1 MPHLSRPILRLS
13 IATTALLCACLA
25 ACGGGGSATSTG
37 TDASTSSG
45 GSGNGSDGDSA
56 SAGSSA
62 SSAPTGSTAT
72 TTQQV
77 DIADAV
83 DTARALSASA
93 TLSLGLPG
101 APPVAPPLQLTPNRV
116 FHVDS
121 INGADTSDGL
131 AATTAGSSGPWR
143 TLGRLKTSGL
153 APGDRVELA
162 CGGVWHETLS
172 LPVDG
177 AAGTPIVIA
186 QPTAGCSSL
195 PSIDGTV
202 ALAPSAWTPYKG
214 NIYKAAL
221 GTAPLQLFS
230 NTGAFTVAHFPNNA
244 DVTADPGSPYLSLA
258 ADSNGAVLTTGA
270 DFALPAGAT
279 LDTTAHVHVR
289 TNAYIIDESAVAAF
303 DGTHI
308 TLAQA
313 PTYAVPSG
321 WGYFL
326 TGQLWMLRSPGEWWY
341 DPVVMAVYAWM
352 PDSAAPSTALAAS
365 TLATG
370 IDLQGR
376 NHVVVDGIA
385 VHGVGVGIDAR
396 GSSDV
401 TLRNM
406 LVEDI
411 ADFGI
416 DVAGSNNDVV
426 ESNGVARTGG
436 DAVTGWGGAMGP
448 LLNDAMALTASNNVI
463 RESGVMVTSDQVVS
477 LPRRSQAALFI
488 GTNGTASGNV
498 VVDSGYIGILAQAGS
513 SVTGNFIYGAC
524 SVQDDCGAIYTSGAY
539 NGSQIVGNTIVH
551 SRGFL
556 LGQPIANRATSA
568 QGIYIDDKGSDLLLQ
583 ANTVIDT
590 DYGIQLHDA
599 ARTTVQSNRLFANRR
614 GQIWM
619 QEDTNDIDANGD
631 MVGNIVSGN
640 QIAPI
645 APAAVGFLLT
655 STFAS
660 TADFGAFSSN
670 HFYDRM
676 SPVVAMNGS
685 AQGSQALTFSDWSG
699 STGYGSTQPVDAQG
713 SAVSNGGFAT
723 YTVTGSNLVPNGS
736 LQSDSSGWSNW
747 NATAPAGQATRA
759 ACPAGV
765 CLQYVAGGSAGVLSS
780 PGFSLQQG
788 AWYRLTIDTSTQ
800 TDNQTVP
807 LIVRIGSG
815 DFASVSDRGMAF
827 QGNRAWSRHSAVF
840 QATRTVSA
848 SGARVDIDGI
858 ASGQSINIA
867 ALELV
872 QITLDSTAQNSTII
886 VNAAATTLDASCP
899 FSASQPALCSQMF
912 DLATDQPVN
921 WPYAV
926 LAHSA
931 AILYVQNASLIDSD
945 GDGIP
950 DSQDSCPGTPPG
962 GAVNASGC
970 PLITH

>member
-1 MPHLSRPILRLS
+1 MPHLPKPVLRLS
-13 IATTALLCACLA
+13 HVATALLSTCLA
-25 ACGGGGSATSTG
+25 ACGGGGSGAADS
-37 TDASTSSG
+37 TDASVSS
-45 GSGNGSDGDSA
+45 SDSSSTA
-56 SAGSSA
+56 AAGSSA
-62 SSAPTGSTAT
+62 SSAATGSTGSTAS

-93 TLSLGLPG
+93 TLSLALP
-101 APPVAPPLQLTPNRV
+101 AVAPVAPALQITPSRV

-121 INGADTSDGL
+121 TNGADSNDGL
-131 AATTAGSSGPWR
+131 SATTSGSAGPWR
-143 TLGRLKTSGL
+143 TLGRLKTAGL
-153 APGDRVELA
+153 AAGDRIELA

-177 AAGTPIVIA
+177 NAGSPIVVA

-195 PSIDGTV
+195 PSIDGTM

-230 NTGAFTVAHFPNNA
+230 STGALTVAHFPNSA

-258 ADSNGAVLTTGA
+258 ADSNGTVLTTGA

-279 LDTTAHVHVR
+279 IDTTAQVHVR

-313 PTYAVPSG
+313 PTYAVRSG

-326 TGQLWMLRSPGEWWY
+326 TGQLWMLRGAGEWWY
-341 DPVVMAVYAWM
+341 DSAAMQVYAWM
-352 PDSAAPSTALAAS
+352 PDSGAPSTAIAAS
-365 TLATG
+365 TLAVG

-385 VHGVGVGIDAR
+385 VHGVGVGVDAR

-411 ADFGI
+411 ADLGI
-416 DVAGSNNDVV
+416 DVAGSNDDVV

-436 DAVTGWGGAMGP
+436 DAITGWGGAMGP
-448 LLNDAMALTASNNVI
+448 LLNDAMTLTASNNVI

-488 GTNGTASGNV
+488 GTSGTATGNV

-556 LGQPIANRATSA
+556 FGQPIANRATSA
-568 QGIYIDDKGSDLLLQ
+568 QGIYVDDKGSDLLLQ
-583 ANTVIDT
+583 ANTVIDA

-614 GQIWM
+614 GQVWM
-619 QEDTNDIDANGD
+619 QEDTNDIDATGD
-631 MVGNIVSGN
+631 MVGNVVSGN

-645 APAAVGFLLT
+645 APSAVGLLLT

-660 TADFGAFSSN
+660 TAGFGTFSSN

-676 SPVVAMNGS
+676 SPVVAMDTS
-685 AQGSQALTFSDWSG
+685 AQGSQALSFGNWSG
-699 STGYGSTQPVDAQG
+699 STGHGSTQPVDPQG

-736 LQSDSSGWSNW
+736 LQNDSSGWSNW

-759 ACPAGV
+759 NCPAGI

-807 LIVRIGSG
+807 LIVRVGSG
-815 DFASVSDRGMAF
+815 DFASVSDRSLAF
-827 QGNRAWSRHSAVF
+827 QGNRAWSRHSVVF
-840 QATRTVSA
+840 QVTRTVA
-848 SGARVDIDGI
+848 AAGARVDIDGI
-858 ASGQSINIA
+858 APGQSISIA

-872 QITLDSTAQNSTII
+872 QITPDSMAQNSTII
-886 VNAAATTLDASCP
+886 VNAAATTLSATCP
-899 FSASQPALCSQMF
+899 FSATQPALCSQMF
-912 DLATDQPVN
+912 DLATAQQVS
-921 WPYAV
+921 WPLSVPAR
-926 LAHSA
+926 SA

-950 DSQDSCPGTPPG
+950 DSQDSCPGTPSG

-970 PLITH
+970 PLTTH